1 MGDPFFAFFDLVM
14 ILLSDT
20 VIIRTTPTRAFQW
33 FEHLEEN
40 YLAWHPAHVSCRYLQ
55 GAGLKEG
62 SVLRVEEYLHGK
74 LHKLTFHLTR
84 VVPAREIQYR
94 IAPGLR
100 GGFRFKPTT
109 EGVELGAEIRLGWQI
124 PIMGVLVDL
133 LLKVFFYR
141 QLQALRQHMHE
152 EGLNLRAILEQHTAS
167 VIHREDPQW
176 LEQGAQ

>member
-1 MGDPFFAFFDLVM
+1 M
-14 ILLSDT
+14 IILSDT
-20 VIIRTTPTRAFQW
+20 VSIRTTPARAFQW

-40 YLAWHPAHVSCRYLQ
+40 YLAWHPAHVACRYLQ

-62 SVLRVEEYLHGK
+62 SVFCVGEYLHGK

-84 VVPAREIQYR
+84 VDPAREIQYR

-109 EGVELGAEIRLGWQI
+109 EGVELGAVIRLGWQI
-124 PIMGVLVDL
+124 PIVGAFIDL
-133 LLKVFFYR
+133 LLKIFFSH

-152 EGLNLRAILEQHTAS
+152 EGLNLRAILEQPRQ
-167 VIHREDPQW
+167 V
-176 LEQGAQ
+176 